1 MYDLGPT
8 KSFRDS
14 VHGYISVP
22 KCFVEHLIDNDWFQR
37 LRNIDQTGM
46 RILYPNARHDRFSHS
61 LGVFYLGQ
69 KAVDSLLSKFRFNS
83 HWQVSGEK
91 DINNFWLKNKILFL
105 IACLLHDIGHTPY
118 SHALEGQ
125 ILSNSK
131 ETVKKYGKS
140 KEITLSQ
147 QLKENIT
154 NIEREYWMQN
164 YPDESYDSQVEFN
177 IKGAAHEQMG
187 ALLIFGEFKNKIIGV
202 FDDIKN
208 FLGEDYKSLQYEN
221 DDLCF
226 IARMILGLQYDSWRE
241 SRQIR
246 NCFIEL
252 LNGENFDVDNLD
264 YIIRDTQMSGI
275 SNVSVDIERLLNSLC
290 IITKTRQNNKNNL
303 QEKNIKNMTTTF
315 LHNHAKNEI
324 DIKAQIYGTIVLSPK
339 TKVTIEADS
348 SFLSLKR
355 ANNEMA
361 TIAYSTGDHAV
372 FDKNTILIDKDGMI
386 GVEER
391 DDFSGRSIK
400 QLNGATAGR
409 SFSVS
414 IENAHVLKKFQFEAR
429 QEVALTFL
437 GLCDIKIK
445 GEFKS
450 NGALKMTNIEK
461 LSGDIAQIEI
471 LGNAFE
477 ESYTTKKVSSSEGYN
492 TFSIGYKKQAINC
505 VANVLEA
512 RNYLYLWIYAHHK
525 VIYYANF
532 LIPAI
537 AEHIDKIIT
546 DSEFPSW
553 KLNYRNL
560 KLLDDAY
567 VWTSIKYLYE
577 NKKAKNKN
585 FSELCKQLF
594 TRKYYNSL
602 YKSLAEFDVL
612 LGSFLGDKVKLFSET
627 LQKNIASNY
636 LFVPG
641 YKNDKNYK
649 VAGFLKNQFIEII
662 NKYANDYIIEKDL
675 KLTTDFEVA
684 KLIYVPAD
692 YKMKVLKTQKVY
704 IDMGNETVPLSFI
717 PLIDAQSKKT
727 VQPESKYFYLYY
739 ELNSKID
746 SQMAN
751 TIIINAL
758 KNYYEEIVIKKNVNK
773 Q

>member
-1 MYDLGPT
+1 MFDLGPN

-22 KCFVEHLIDNDWFQR
+22 KCFVKHLIDNEWFQR

-69 KAVDSLLSKFRFNS
+69 KAVDSLLDKFSYND
-83 HWQVSGEK
+83 HWNVSGEK
-91 DINNFWLKNKILFL
+91 HIEVFWLKNKILFL

-118 SHALEGQ
+118 SHALEVQ
-125 ILSNSK
+125 ILNNSK
-131 ETVKKYGKS
+131 VTVKKSGKFQ
-140 KEITLSQ
+140 EINLSQ
-147 QLKENIT
+147 QLKEKIT
-154 NIEREYWMQN
+154 NIEREYWKKI
-164 YPDESYDSQVEFN
+164 YPEESYDSQADFN

-187 ALLIFGEFKNKIIGV
+187 ALLILGEFKDKIIKV
-202 FDDIKN
+202 FSDIKGFMGPKYASLN
-208 FLGEDYKSLQYEN
+208 LED

-226 IARMILGLQYDSWRE
+226 VARMILGLHYDSWRK

-290 IITKTRQNNKNNL
+290 IITKTKQNNKHSL
-303 QEKNIKNMTTTF
+303 QQKPIKNMTTTF
-315 LHNHAKNEI
+315 LQNYAKDTI
-324 DIKAQIYGTIVLSPK
+324 DIKAQIYGTIILSPK
-339 TKVTIEADS
+339 TKVIIEADS
-348 SFLSLKR
+348 LFSSLKK
-355 ANNEMA
+355 ANNDMA
-361 TIAYSTGDHAV
+361 IIAYSTGDHAV

-391 DDFSGRSIK
+391 NDFPGQSIK
-400 QLNGATAGR
+400 QLNGATSGR
-409 SFSVS
+409 SFSIS
-414 IENAHVLKKFQFEAR
+414 IENAHVLKRFQFEVK
-429 QEVALTFL
+429 QEAVLTFL
-437 GLCDIKIK
+437 GLCDIKII

-450 NGALKMTNIEK
+450 NGAIKMTNIEK
-461 LSGDIAQIEI
+461 LSGNIAQIEI

-477 ESYTTKKVSSSEGYN
+477 ESYTTQKNPSPEGYN

-525 VIYYANF
+525 VTYYANF

-537 AEHIDKIIT
+537 AEYLDKKIE
-546 DSEFPSW
+546 DSEFPTW
-553 KLNYRNL
+553 KLKFSNL

-567 VWTSIKYLYE
+567 VWTAIKYIYE
-577 NKKAKNKN
+577 NKSTRNKN
-585 FSELCKQLF
+585 FGELCKQLF
-594 TRKYYNSL
+594 TRKYYTSL

-612 LGSFLGDKVKLFSET
+612 LGAFLGDKVKSFSEM
-627 LQKNIASNY
+627 LQKNISNSY

-641 YKNDKNYK
+641 YKKEKNYK
-649 VAGFLKNQFIEII
+649 VAGFLKSQFIEEINSYA
-662 NKYANDYIIEKDL
+662 NKYIQEKEL
-675 KLTTDFEVA
+675 ELQTEFKVKT
-684 KLIYVPAD
+684 LIYVPVN

-717 PLIDAQSKKT
+717 PLIDTQSKKA
-727 VQPESKYFYLYY
+727 VQPGSKYFYLYY
-739 ELNSKID
+739 ELNKEID
-746 SQMAN
+746 SQIAN

-758 KNYYEEIVIKKNVNK
+758 KNYYEDK
-773 Q
+773 